1 MEILILSCGTGGGHN
16 AAGKAVADELR
27 RRGHQVTFTDPYLLA
42 GRNVANLVSDSY
54 VRLVQRSPGLFGK
67 MYSLGES
74 YRQLPIHSPV
84 YWVNG
89 KMASVMGE
97 YLDAHHFDLIIMSH
111 MYPAHILTNL
121 KQHRLQIP
129 SGNAKNAAKRRNIQI
144 TRARWDMFSWGLCF
158 RLPLSAWEFSSRG
171 R

>member
-1 MEILILSCGTGGGHN
+1 METLILSCGTGGGHN
-16 AAGKAVADELR
+16 AAGKAVADELS

-54 VRLVQRSPGLFGK
+54 VRLVQRSPGQPACRQRCI
-67 MYSLGES
+67 LGES

-111 MYPAHILTNL
+111 MRI
-121 KQHRLQIP
+121 
-129 SGNAKNAAKRRNIQI
+129 RRI
-144 TRARWDMFSWGLCF
+144 S
-158 RLPLSAWEFSSRG
+158 
-171 R
+171 

>member
-97 YLDAHHFDLIIMSH
+97 YLDAQHFDLIIMSH

-121 KQHRLQIP
+121 KQQR
-129 SGNAKNAAKRRNIQI
+129 
-144 TRARWDMFSWGLCF
+144 FE
-158 RLPLSAWEFSSRG
+158 LPTTMLIATD
-171 R
+171 